1 MTEVVKIGEKKAY
14 VDSILR
20 TNLDDMKKDIRKD
33 DDIVIIVDGKE
44 RIGKSVLAMLVGWYM
59 SDGKIT
65 LDDICLTADEFKER
79 VKNAKKYDVI
89 IFDECYL
96 GMSSADAMMKYNR
109 LLKKLLVT
117 VGQKNLV
124 LILVLPSVFDIDKY
138 VALHRADALL
148 HCFKHKGQ
156 RGHFSFYNNQR
167 LKTLY
172 ILGKKMYSYWKPSP
186 NFARKFTN
194 FYAVDEE
201 SYRKKKSESLTQLL
215 TDVDD
220 ETRGKQK
227 EICYRAI
234 QLLKKRLD
242 LPIPELADT
251 LNCSTR
257 TIYRALKV
265 DLYDF

>member
-1 MTEVVKIGEKKAY
+1 MTEIVKIGDKKAY

-20 TNLDDMKKDIRKD
+20 SNLDDMKKDIHKD
-33 DDIVIIVDGKE
+33 DDIVLIVDGKE
-44 RIGKSVLAMLVGWYM
+44 RIGKSVFAMLVGWYM
-59 SDGKIT
+59 SDGKLV
-65 LDDICLTADEFKER
+65 LDDICLTPDEFKDK
-79 VKNAKKYDVI
+79 VKKAKKYDVV

-96 GMSSADAMMKYNR
+96 GMSSADAMRTYNR

-124 LILVLPSVFDIDKY
+124 IILVLPSVFDIDKY

-148 HCFKHKGQ
+148 HCFKHKGT
-156 RGHFSFYNNQR
+156 RGHFSFYNNHK
-167 LKTLY
+167 LKQLY

-186 NFARKFTN
+186 NFARRFTN

-201 SYRKKKSESLTQLL
+201 SYRKKKSESLIKLL

-220 ETRGKQK
+220 ETRGKTK
-227 EICYRAI
+227 EIAYRAI

-242 LPIPELADT
+242 IPVPELADN
-251 LNCSTR
+251 LNCSNR

-265 DLYDF
+265 DLGDL